1 MLHILENDVLRV
13 AIDDHGAQLMSIIGK
28 KDGTEYLWQGD
39 ARYWG
44 DRAIMLFPICGRLE
58 EGRYTFGGKSYDMN
72 IHGFIR
78 NVDLTVESKSNTAL
92 TLTFTDNA
100 ETMKQYPFAFR
111 YAVTFTLDGDQLI
124 HDFTVTNT
132 GDAELPFAIGG
143 HPGFNVPLVEGA
155 TFADYYLEFA
165 EVAPVKKV
173 ILTDRCFMT
182 DALEPFALEDG
193 KVYHLHHDMFD
204 HDAIFLTDMAKAVT
218 LKSDKTDKSV
228 TVSYTNMP
236 YLGLWHKPKTD
247 APYICIEPWNGMP
260 SDDGT
265 VDAMETKKY
274 MVRLAAGESEKFA
287 FTIKIAQ

>member
-13 AIDDHGAQLMSIIGK
+13 AIDDHGAQLMSILGK
-28 KDGTEYLWQGD
+28 KDNTEYLWQGD
-39 ARYWG
+39 ARYWK

-58 EGRYTFGGKSYDMN
+58 EGRYTYGGKSYDMT

-78 NVDLTVESKSNTAL
+78 DVDLSVASKSDTAL
-92 TLTFTDNA
+92 TLTFTDNDA
-100 ETMKQYPFAFR
+100 TRAQYPFAFL
-111 YAVTFTLDGDQLI
+111 YTVTFTLDGDKLI
-124 HDFTVTNT
+124 HTFTVKNT
-132 GDAELPFAIGG
+132 GEGELPFAIGG

-155 TFADYYLEFA
+155 TFADYYLEFS

-193 KVYHLHHDMFD
+193 KVYQLHHDMFD
-204 HDAIFLTDMAKAVT
+204 HDAIFLTDMAPAVKLGST
-218 LKSDKTDKSV
+218 KTSKSV

-236 YLGLWHKPKTD
+236 YLGLWHKPCTE

-274 MVRLAAGESEKFA
+274 MVRLPAGASEDFA
-287 FTIKIAQ
+287 FTIQIAQ